1 MEEGG
6 GGRRGEEEEK
16 EGGGRRREEEE
27 EEEEEGGS
35 DGERVEGGSDSL
47 ADLCEALVVPKSF
60 LMTRNYKQGSI
71 LDHLSKGAPQLV
83 REVTKLRKLHKTHFQ
98 KGSQFGQNW
107 KEFDVVI
114 AGTRV
119 ALNTLCKLL
128 GEEVPDQ
135 GSPVANIQALQARAL
150 ELATAEEDV
159 VSSVKKVQKLGKVHK
174 KELSKR
180 LSNNQGERC
189 PLQISNYN
197 LPWWRA
203 LAEVESMFE
212 AKRREVGRNHLNNQ
226 NHLVSGFRMDVYKRV
241 SDHFTFLRISQS
253 EYTTLKEV
261 AEALG
266 LPKEMRRRLLE
277 AMTRHLPVSQLSL
290 HGKQVLLD
298 SSRLR
303 DEPEFLIKVC
313 LLEKEKRVLRSA
325 EEVNTRGGPHRVR
338 RKKRTLEQ
346 RREAARAKH
355 GVVLEKAKEIVE
367 TGVGNHGGVEADLRR
382 RSELGMAS
390 ITIPELHKKLIASVE
405 PGTKVPGKVVLRR
418 WMVAPSAH
426 RKEGSRYLGL
436 IPARV
441 PHKVNT
447 RAIGGSSHPDSH
459 GAAAMVKMTREW
471 ASRHS
476 EYVMVVSADD
486 KAKIPIGAG
495 PFQHRLSRLSIYHE
509 DNAPVYPDHD
519 RRTGMLLLNHGY
531 AVLGCEKGREG
542 SEEHE
547 EELGD
552 GVEEEE
558 EELGA
563 GVEEEE
569 EELGAGVE
577 EVEGGVELEEESG
590 DTEWQEWLQE
600 DEEESRVEEYMTE
613 VAHQFIQEVMALAIE
628 DEVLQVD
635 GMNENISS
643 DSEDGEEESDEEEWE
658 RKEADVDEKEGEQE
672 GDEDSDESSSDSE
685 YEIFG
690 GKRKLKS
697 AAPAK
702 KKKKVPVIQ
711 SSESE
716 GEEEGGVG
724 DKENNE
730 EAEDEEE
737 EADADKEKEEEEVT
751 VKDRLKR
758 DHLATPGT
766 GTAKMYE
773 VFAAAE
779 VTPST
784 ICEHVNHLATKAI
797 LNSEFSL

>member
-1 MEEGG
+1 M
-6 GGRRGEEEEK
+6 
-16 EGGGRRREEEE
+16 
-27 EEEEEGGS
+27 
-35 DGERVEGGSDSL
+35 
-47 ADLCEALVVPKSF
+47 
-60 LMTRNYKQGSI
+60 
-71 LDHLSKGAPQLV
+71 
-83 REVTKLRKLHKTHFQ
+83 
-98 KGSQFGQNW
+98 
-107 KEFDVVI
+107 VI

-119 ALNTLCKLL
+119 ALNTLCNLL

-180 LSNNQGERC
+180 LSMSTNQGERC

-203 LAEVESMFE
+203 LAEVDSMFE

-390 ITIPELHKKLIASVE
+390 ITIPELHKKLVASVE
-405 PGTKVPGKVVLRR
+405 PGTKVPCKTILRR
-418 WMVAPSAH
+418 WMVAPSAS
-426 RKEGSRYLGL
+426 RKEASSYLGL

-447 RAIGGSSHPDSH
+447 RAIGWFLP
-459 GAAAMVKMTREW
+459 
-471 ASRHS
+471 
-476 EYVMVVSADD
+476 
-486 KAKIPIGAG
+486 
-495 PFQHRLSRLSIYHE
+495 
-509 DNAPVYPDHD
+509 
-519 RRTGMLLLNHGY
+519 
-531 AVLGCEKGREG
+531 
-542 SEEHE
+542 
-547 EELGD
+547 
-552 GVEEEE
+552 
-558 EELGA
+558 
-563 GVEEEE
+563 
-569 EELGAGVE
+569 
-577 EVEGGVELEEESG
+577 
-590 DTEWQEWLQE
+590 
-600 DEEESRVEEYMTE
+600 
-613 VAHQFIQEVMALAIE
+613 
-628 DEVLQVD
+628 
-635 GMNENISS
+635 
-643 DSEDGEEESDEEEWE
+643 
-658 RKEADVDEKEGEQE
+658 
-672 GDEDSDESSSDSE
+672 
-685 YEIFG
+685 
-690 GKRKLKS
+690 
-697 AAPAK
+697 
-702 KKKKVPVIQ
+702 
-711 SSESE
+711 
-716 GEEEGGVG
+716 
-724 DKENNE
+724 
-730 EAEDEEE
+730 
-737 EADADKEKEEEEVT
+737 
-751 VKDRLKR
+751 
-758 DHLATPGT
+758 
-766 GTAKMYE
+766 
-773 VFAAAE
+773 
-779 VTPST
+779 
-784 ICEHVNHLATKAI
+784 
-797 LNSEFSL
+797 